1 MMLTNT
7 KPSLNIKIKINYE
20 TKCMLKHFKGHV
32 KEYILSGVI
41 KKIEGS
47 CHHTAYKINIL

>member
-1 MMLTNT
+1 MLPNT
-7 KPSLNIKIKINYE
+7 KPSLNIKIKVNYE